1 MQKTRHGYTD
11 SVDKSEWEERTWM
24 SRYTTINFKER
35 RYEGRE
41 LDSFGSKQRTTGR
54 SCEHGN

>member
-24 SRYTTINFKER
+24 SRCTYKNTNINFKER
-35 RYEGRE
+35 RYEG
-41 LDSFGSKQRTTGR
+41 QRTPGR
-54 SCEHGN
+54 SCEHGESLRD